1 MTEPSLGKAR
11 ETPAWAPK
19 GLLALALGLGVAQ
32 SLFAAIPARGLF
44 QDGVYYLYRIA
55 VSGGF
60 HLVDPARTLVQ
71 AARQAPVVLLTRL
84 TDMSL
89 FARGQVFTFVLLVL
103 PVLVCALCW
112 PIAPRHRKGWIVFP
126 LLHVTVGFAATSF
139 NAIGE
144 AALATSYWWLLFFLI
159 VFRTRT
165 IGSQLL
171 FLVLCIPAFALHE
184 GAFPLMAVLIVAC
197 GWRYTSADSA
207 GERGFLLLGIVLVA
221 AILLREMWWVIT
233 PRVPFDRTLVLDG
246 LASLA
251 FVFTDGH
258 LNLPVV
264 TGLAGCLAIGGLV
277 LAALRAPGRAR
288 IWQRIVMF
296 AFCGVWLLAWLALG
310 MEWSFSPGSQTL
322 ARYHPVFV
330 SFGLALVM
338 LALVAGEVPER
349 IWLQPGIC
357 LIVAMLMLLHAG
369 ADLAATM
376 RWRAYVADL
385 QSRLSQGRGL
395 VRWND
400 TLVTGDAQRDVNWRL
415 MSIEWVIPLV
425 SIAFARDGIVQT
437 LIDPRPEMTFR
448 PVDPNKPD
456 RMPALRGIDFA
467 PYQAAMRGG

>member
-103 PVLVCALCW
+103 PILVCALCW

-197 GWRYTSADSA
+197 GWRYTSAASA
-207 GERGFLLLGIVLVA
+207 GERGFLVLGIVLVA
-221 AILLREMWWVIT
+221 AILLREMWWVIA

-277 LAALRAPGRAR
+277 LAALRAPSRAR
-288 IWQRIVMF
+288 TWQLIVMF

-349 IWLQPGIC
+349 IWFQPGIC

-437 LIDPRPEMTFR
+437 LIDARPEMTFR

-456 RMPALRGIDFA
+456 RMPAMRGIDFA

>member
-1 MTEPSLGKAR
+1 MSRPSFGKAH
-11 ETPAWAPK
+11 EAPPWAPK
-19 GLLALALGLGVAQ
+19 GLLVLALGLGLVQALVA
-32 SLFAAIPARGLF
+32 AVYARGLF

-71 AARQAPVVLLTRL
+71 ATRQAPVVLLTRF
-84 TDMSL
+84 TEMSL
-89 FARGQVFTFVLLVL
+89 FERGQVFTFVLLVL
-103 PVLVCALCW
+103 PVLVCAFCW
-112 PIAPRHRKGWIVFP
+112 LLAPRDHKGWIVFP

-144 AALATSYWWLLFFLI
+144 AGLATSYWWLLFFMI

-165 IGSQLL
+165 IGSQLV
-171 FLVLCIPAFALHE
+171 FLALCVPAFALHE

-197 GWRYTSADSA
+197 VWRYGAADGR
-207 GERGFLLLGIVLVA
+207 GERRFLALGVALVA
-221 AILLREMWWVIT
+221 AILLREMWWVIA

-246 LASLA
+246 LASFS

-277 LAALRAPGRAR
+277 LAASCAPGRAR
-288 IWQRIVMF
+288 LWQRIVMI

-310 MEWSFSPGSQTL
+310 MDWSFSPGAQTL

-330 SFGLALVM
+330 SFGLALIM
-338 LALVAGEVPER
+338 LALVARDVPER

-369 ADLAATM
+369 ADLVATT

-385 QSRLSQGRGL
+385 QSRLSHGRGVL
-395 VRWND
+395 RWND
-400 TLVTGDAQRDVNWRL
+400 TLVTGDVQRDVNWRL
-415 MSIEWVIPLV
+415 MSVEWVIPLV

-456 RMPALRGIDFA
+456 RMPVLRGIDFA
-467 PYQAAMRGG
+467 PYQAALKGG

>member
-1 MTEPSLGKAR
+1 MTPSTLGKAW

-32 SLFAAIPARGLF
+32 SLFAALPARGLF

-71 AARQAPVVLLTRL
+71 AARQAPVVMLTRL

-89 FARGQVFTFVLLVL
+89 FERGQVFTFVLLIL
-103 PVLVCALCW
+103 PVVVCAPCW
-112 PIAPRHRKGWIVFP
+112 LIAPRRHKGWIVFP

-159 VFRTRT
+159 LFRTRT
-165 IGSQLL
+165 IGSQFVFLL
-171 FLVLCIPAFALHE
+171 LCVPAFALHE

-197 GWRYTSADSA
+197 GWRYRSADSA
-207 GERGFLLLGIVLVA
+207 VERGFLALGIVIVL
-221 AILLREMWWVIT
+221 AILLREVWWVIE
-233 PRVPFDRTLVLDG
+233 PRVAFDRTLVLDG
-246 LASLA
+246 LASFA
-251 FVFTDGH
+251 FLVTDGH

-277 LAALRAPGRAR
+277 LAAYRAPAGAR
-288 IWQRIVMF
+288 TWQRIVLL
-296 AFCGVWLLAWLALG
+296 AFCGVWLLAALALG
-310 MEWSFSPGSQTL
+310 AEWSFSPGSQTL

-330 SFGLALVM
+330 SVGLALVM
-338 LALVAGEVPER
+338 LVLVSREVPER

-369 ADLAATM
+369 ADIVATM

-385 QSRLSQGRGL
+385 QSRLSNERGL
-395 VRWND
+395 IRWGD
-400 TLVTGDAQRDVNWRL
+400 TLVTGDARRDVNWRL

-425 SIAFARDGIVQT
+425 SIAFARDGIVQS
-437 LIDPRPEMTFR
+437 LIDPRPQMTFR
-448 PVDPNKPD
+448 PVDPTKPD

-467 PYQAAMRGG
+467 PYQAAMKGG